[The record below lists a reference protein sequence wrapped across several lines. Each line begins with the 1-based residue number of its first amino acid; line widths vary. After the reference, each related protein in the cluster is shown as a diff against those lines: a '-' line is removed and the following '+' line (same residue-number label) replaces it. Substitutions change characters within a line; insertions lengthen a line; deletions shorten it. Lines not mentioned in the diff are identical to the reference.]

1 MPAACTA
8 TSTPLALSWPRWRS
22 APQLHWNA
30 AFDRDDWSKLC
41 GDRVSIKLSE
51 LGVRPLTGGVQSVH
65 AEGGFVDQEGLCGEA
80 MGASLL
86 DSDTAAIQENSLLSL
101 K

>member
-1 MPAACTA
+1 M
-8 TSTPLALSWPRWRS
+8 LSRL
-22 APQLHWNA
+22 QVHDT
-30 AFDRDDWSKLC
+30 FDRDDWSKLC

-65 AEGGFVDQEGLCGEA
+65 ADSGVVDQEGLCGEA